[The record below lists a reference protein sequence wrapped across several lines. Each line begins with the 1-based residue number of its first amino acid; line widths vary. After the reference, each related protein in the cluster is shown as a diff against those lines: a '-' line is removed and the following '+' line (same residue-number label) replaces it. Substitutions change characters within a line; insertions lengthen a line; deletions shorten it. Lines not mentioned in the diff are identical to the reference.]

1 MAAEMPRRRCQP
13 GGSRRQALRFRTVP
27 EKPVEIDP
35 DIECDRAIARR
46 VQTADQDPDR
56 PAISGNRGDVVLG
69 IARFR
74 SDRDAQSRWL
84 AEPRREAFL
93 STDWPRRVIW

>member
-1 MAAEMPRRRCQP
+1 MKSSPWREPDVPAELLR
-13 GGSRRQALRFRTVP
+13 ALFGNVT
-27 EKPVEIDP
+27 KPIDP

-84 AEPRREAFL
+84 AEPRREAFR
-93 STDWPRRVIW
+93 SAD